1 MAEGT
6 KLADAYVQIIPSAKG
21 IKGKITQE
29 LGGEADNAGKSAG
42 LSIATAIKGAI
53 AAAGIG
59 VALKASISEGANL
72 QQSLGGIET
81 LFKDSADK
89 VIANA
94 KNAYKTAGMSANDYM
109 ETVTS
114 FSASLLQGLAG
125 DTNKAADVADMALT
139 DMSDNANKMGTSME
153 LIQNAYQG
161 FAKQNYTM
169 LDNLKLG
176 YGGTKTE
183 MQRLLADAQK
193 LTGVK
198 YDISNLSDVYEA
210 IHVVQE
216 EMDITGTTAKEAAS
230 TFSGSLASMKAAFS
244 NVLGNL
250 ALGEDIKTAMEG
262 LIQSVRIFLVDN
274 LAPMIKNILSTL
286 PDVIKGV
293 GSMIVRTLAYTDY
306 GAILEWALYLIRD
319 IANSII
325 GELPYLA
332 ETAVNIA
339 QGVGEVLMNWEWQSF
354 VVGMLKNLKSVLL
367 ASIGECFGS
376 EYDAYIEGIFGFLI
390 NGANVL
396 FEGITTA
403 FTLLWE
409 TCNTIWTEVGQP
421 ILDMLIV
428 TFQFVADNWGSI
440 SAGIQETFQFLWDAF
455 SVIWENVGRPIFDTL
470 VGVFQYIADNWNTV
484 LGGIQ
489 EAFQILWDVV
499 NTIWTEVGVPI
510 FDSIENILG
519 IVKDAFA
526 ERMPA
531 IQEFVGSC
539 FSDIKIFWENNLKP
553 CLQAIGSF
561 IENVLAPVFEAVF
574 KGYIGPLIDTVFT
587 TIKNLWNH
595 TLKPVFTGITDFLTG
610 IFTLN
615 FKKAFEGLKSFM
627 DGIIN
632 GIITGI
638 ETFINSCI
646 GAINGLIGSINNLI
660 GKAGDLIGID
670 LHIPE
675 YPYIS
680 IPKLA
685 KGGILEKGQ
694 VGLLEGSGA
703 EAVVP
708 LENNAR
714 WIARVASDLN
724 AASGNNDILQEILDV
739 LISMR
744 DDMPEE
750 FAAVMSRMKF
760 VLNER
765 EFGRLVRAVN

>member
-29 LGGEADNAGKSAG
+29 LGGEADSAGKSAG

-59 VALKASISEGANL
+59 AALKASISEGADL

-81 LFKDSADK
+81 LFKDSADRMISYSK
-89 VIANA
+89 E
-94 KNAYKTAGMSANDYM
+94 AYKKAGLSANDYM
-109 ETVTS
+109 EIATS
-114 FSASLLQGLAG
+114 FAASLIKSCGE
-125 DTNKAADVADMALT
+125 DTDTAASMANQAII

-153 LIQNAYQG
+153 SIQNAYQG

-183 MQRLLADAQK
+183 MQRLLTDAEK
-193 LTGVK
+193 LSGLEF
-198 YDISNLSDVYEA
+198 DISSFADITEA
-210 IHVVQE
+210 IHIIQK
-216 EMDITGTTAKEAAS
+216 EMGITGATADEAAS

-244 NVLGNL
+244 NLLGNL
-250 ALGEDIKTAMEG
+250 SLGEDIGPSLQALGET
-262 LIQSVRIFLVDN
+262 
-274 LAPMIKNILSTL
+274 LSTFL
-286 PDVIKGV
+286 TGNLVPMVINIVSGL
-293 GSMIVRTLAYTDY
+293 GSALVSVDWLSLAT
-306 GAILEWALYLIRD
+306 
-319 IANSII
+319 SII
-325 GELPYLA
+325 TKLGE
-332 ETAVNIA
+332 
-339 QGVGEVLMNWEWQSF
+339 
-354 VVGMLKNLKSVLL
+354 GMAL
-367 ASIGECFGS
+367 ASAE
-376 EYDAYIEGIFGFLI
+376 IFGGDGSVVTTIFSTITEKLP
-390 NGANVL
+390 VL
-396 FEGITTA
+396 FEMISTA
-403 FTLLWE
+403 FDTLWTTCQEIWQSIGQPIFDLVNQVFQYLSDNWDTISTGIQEAFQLNWE
-409 TCNTIWTEVGQP
+409 VMETIWTKVGKPIFDTVVEV
-421 ILDMLIV
+421 
-428 TFQFVADNWGSI
+428 FQWVSDNWNTI
-440 SAGIQETFQFLWDAF
+440 SAGIE
-455 SVIWENVGRPIFDTL
+455 
-470 VGVFQYIADNWNTV
+470 
-484 LGGIQ
+484 

-510 FDSIENILG
+510 FDAIENILG

-553 CLQAIGSF
+553 CLEAIGNF

-574 KGYIGPLIDTVFT
+574 QGYIGPLIDTVFT

-615 FKKAFEGLKSFM
+615 FKKAFEGLKSFC

-646 GAINGLIGSINNLI
+646 GAINGLIGSINNLL
-660 GKAGDLIGID
+660 GKAGDLIGIE
-670 LHIPE
+670 LSIPE
-675 YPYIS
+675 YPTIS
-680 IPKLA
+680 IPRLA
-685 KGGILEKGQ
+685 KGGILKKGQ

-714 WIARVASDLN
+714 WIARVAEDMN
-724 AASGNNDILQEILDV
+724 AVTGNDDTLQDILEV
-739 LISMR
+739 LIELR
-744 DDMPEE
+744 DLLPEE
-750 FAAVMSRMKF
+750 LADKISRMKF
-760 VLNER
+760 EINNR

>member
-1 MAEGT
+1 MADGT

-21 IKGKITQE
+21 IKGKITEE
-29 LGGEADNAGKSAG
+29 LGGEADSAGKSAG

-59 VALKASISEGANL
+59 AALKASISEGANL

-94 KNAYKTAGMSANDYM
+94 KNAYKTAGMSANAYM

-139 DMSDNANKMGTSME
+139 DMSDNANKMGTDMG

-210 IHVVQE
+210 IHVIQE
-216 EMDITGTTAKEAAS
+216 EMGITGTTAKEAAS

-244 NVLGNL
+244 DLLGNL
-250 ALGEDIKTAMEG
+250 SLGEDIGPSLQALGET
-262 LIQSVRIFLVDN
+262 LSTFLAGN
-274 LAPMIKNILSTL
+274 LAPMIINIVSGLGSALVSIDWLS
-286 PDVIKGV
+286 
-293 GSMIVRTLAYTDY
+293 LAT
-306 GAILEWALYLIRD
+306 G
-319 IANSII
+319 II
-325 GELPYLA
+325 TKLGE
-332 ETAVNIA
+332 
-339 QGVGEVLMNWEWQSF
+339 
-354 VVGMLKNLKSVLL
+354 GMAL
-367 ASIGECFGS
+367 ASTE
-376 EYDAYIEGIFGFLI
+376 IFGGEGSVVTSIFSTITEKLP
-390 NGANVL
+390 VL
-396 FEGITTA
+396 FEMISTA
-403 FTLLWE
+403 FDTLWATCQEIWQSIGQPIFDIINQVFQYLSDNWDMISTGIQEAFQLNWE
-409 TCNTIWTEVGQP
+409 VMDTIWTKVGK
-421 ILDMLIV
+421 
-428 TFQFVADNWGSI
+428 
-440 SAGIQETFQFLWDAF
+440 
-455 SVIWENVGRPIFDTL
+455 PIFDT
-470 VGVFQYIADNWNTV
+470 VVEVFQWVSDNFDTIAAVIKET
-484 LGGIQ
+484 
-489 EAFQILWDVV
+489 FQILWDVV
-499 NTIWTEVGVPI
+499 NTIWTELGVPI
-510 FDSIENILG
+510 FDAIENILG

-553 CLQAIGSF
+553 CLEAIGNF
-561 IENVLAPVFEAVF
+561 IKNILAPAFEKVFEGF
-574 KGYIGPLIDTVFT
+574 IGPIIDTVFT
-587 TIKNLWNH
+587 HIKNLWEH

-610 IFTLN
+610 VFTLN
-615 FKKAFEGLKSFM
+615 FEKAWEGIKNIFR
-627 DGIIN
+627 GVIN
-632 GIITGI
+632 GILTYI
-638 ETFINSCI
+638 ESWINGCI
-646 GAINGLIGSINNLI
+646 NAINGLISGIAFVAE
-660 GKAGDLIGID
+660 KAGDLFGFDISVSYLD
-670 LHIPE
+670 T
-675 YPYIS
+675 IS

-724 AASGNNDILQEILDV
+724 SASGNNDILQNILDI

-744 DDMPEE
+744 DDMPDE
-750 FAAVMSRMKF
+750 FAQVMSRMKF
-760 VLNER
+760 ALNER
-765 EFGRLVRAVN
+765 EFARLVRAVN

>member
-29 LGGEADNAGKSAG
+29 LGGEADSAGKSAG

-59 VALKASISEGANL
+59 AALKASISEGADL

-216 EMDITGTTAKEAAS
+216 EMGITGTTAKEAAS

-244 NVLGNL
+244 DLLGNL
-250 ALGEDIKTAMEG
+250 SLGEDIGPSLQALGET
-262 LIQSVRIFLVDN
+262 
-274 LAPMIKNILSTL
+274 LSTFL
-286 PDVIKGV
+286 TGNLVPMVINIVSGL
-293 GSMIVRTLAYTDY
+293 GSALVSVDWLSLAT
-306 GAILEWALYLIRD
+306 
-319 IANSII
+319 SII
-325 GELPYLA
+325 TKLGEGMALASAEIFGGDGSVVTTIFSTITEKLPVLFGMISTAFDTLWATCQEIWQSIGQPIFDLVNQVFQYLSDNWDTISTGIQEA
-332 ETAVNIA
+332 F
-339 QGVGEVLMNWEWQSF
+339 QLNWE
-354 VVGMLKNLKSVLL
+354 VM
-367 ASIGECFGS
+367 E
-376 EYDAYIEGIFGFLI
+376 
-390 NGANVL
+390 
-396 FEGITTA
+396 
-403 FTLLWE
+403 
-409 TCNTIWTEVGQP
+409 TIWTKVGK
-421 ILDMLIV
+421 
-428 TFQFVADNWGSI
+428 
-440 SAGIQETFQFLWDAF
+440 
-455 SVIWENVGRPIFDTL
+455 PIFDT
-470 VGVFQYIADNWNTV
+470 VVEVFQWVSDNWDTIST
-484 LGGIQ
+484 GIE

-510 FDSIENILG
+510 FDAIENILG

-561 IENVLAPVFEAVF
+561 IKNVLAPVFEAVF
-574 KGYIGPLIDTVFT
+574 RGFIAPLIDTVFT

-646 GAINGLIGSINNLI
+646 GAINGLIGSINNLL
-660 GKAGDLIGID
+660 GKAGDLIGIE
-670 LHIPE
+670 LSIPE
-675 YPYIS
+675 YPTIS
-680 IPKLA
+680 IPRLA
-685 KGGILEKGQ
+685 KGGILKKGQ

-714 WIARVASDLN
+714 WIARVAEDMN
-724 AASGNNDILQEILDV
+724 AVTGNDDTLQDILEV
-739 LISMR
+739 LIELR
-744 DDMPEE
+744 DLLPEE
-750 FAAVMSRMKF
+750 LADKISRMKF
-760 VLNER
+760 EINNR